1 MYANQVATE
10 APDVLE
16 YCWSQMATPEFGD
29 GDGGGGGAVEV
40 RLDDNGG
47 DEEGVVDAEGIVV
60 FEVVGDAVAVPDAPA
75 CISLTIPPR
84 AEVSEA
90 GKPVVLDC
98 ASPPDAADCISLTI
112 PARAEVTEAG
122 NAVEPDGNS
131 IDVSGQEP
139 SLFA

>member
-1 MYANQVATE
+1 
-10 APDVLE
+10 
-16 YCWSQMATPEFGD
+16 MAIPEFGD

-40 RLDDNGG
+40 RLDDDGG
-47 DEEGVVDAEGIVV
+47 DEEGVVDAKGIVV
-60 FEVVGDAVAVPDAPA
+60 FEVVGDAVAAPDAGDCRIP
-75 CISLTIPPR
+75 TIPPR
-84 AEVSEA
+84 TEVTEA

-98 ASPPDAADCISLTI
+98 DPAPDPPACISLTI